1 LENDQHHNSSLYEE
15 NLNNIFNFSDLFFN
29 QTETRFSPDLDSSLL
44 DSHSWSNVLNTL
56 LEPESFHIL
65 TLNINSIF
73 NKFEHVF
80 KMLSSVY
87 CDIMVFSE
95 IKLDDT
101 IPDKLYEHPDF
112 FLIRRNRTMS
122 GGGILI
128 YVRKSYKIFD
138 LFISTEFEL
147 VSFKLKII

>member
-1 LENDQHHNSSLYEE
+1 
-15 NLNNIFNFSDLFFN
+15 
-29 QTETRFSPDLDSSLL
+29 
-44 DSHSWSNVLNTL
+44 
-56 LEPESFHIL
+56 
-65 TLNINSIF
+65 
-73 NKFEHVF
+73 
-80 KMLSSVY
+80 MLSSVY

-95 IKLDDT
+95 IKLDDA

-128 YVRKSYKIFD
+128 YIRKSYKILD

-147 VSFKLKII
+147 ISFKLKIGKVFKNFIFSYKPPSTKDDEFLEYLDTRVKAMDMNNELFIGGDLNMDWLSQKGSRLK